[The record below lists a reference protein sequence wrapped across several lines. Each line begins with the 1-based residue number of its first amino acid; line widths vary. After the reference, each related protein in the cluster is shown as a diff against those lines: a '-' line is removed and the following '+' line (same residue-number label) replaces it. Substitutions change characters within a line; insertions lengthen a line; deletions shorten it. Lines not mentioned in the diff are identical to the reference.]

1 MAVNCEEERVAH
13 APISGNDREMKT
25 MGLPGPEGTDWLCTA
40 DAAKLLD
47 MSTSGVR
54 KLVLRGQI
62 YAAKFGRELA
72 FSARDVKRIAAKPR
86 VVGALRQGYKRN

>member
-1 MAVNCEEERVAH
+1 MNCWSGRVAH
-13 APISGNDREMKT
+13 GRSPGNDREMKT

-72 FSARDVKRIAAKPR
+72 VSARDVKRIAKKPR
-86 VVGALRQGYKRN
+86 AAGGIRQGFKKN

>member
-1 MAVNCEEERVAH
+1 
-13 APISGNDREMKT
+13 MKT

-40 DAAKLLD
+40 DVAKLLD

-54 KLVLRGQI
+54 MLVSRGHI

-72 FSARDVKRIAAKPR
+72 FSARDVKRVAAKRPCTGR
-86 VVGALRQGYKRN
+86 PRQGFKRG

>member
-1 MAVNCEEERVAH
+1 
-13 APISGNDREMKT
+13 MKR
-25 MGLPGPEGTDWLCTA
+25 MGLPGPEGIDWLCTA

-54 KLVLRGQI
+54 MLVSRGQI

-72 FSARDVKRIAAKPR
+72 FSARDVKKLASRPPSTGR
-86 VVGALRQGYKRN
+86 PRQGFKRS

>member
-54 KLVLRGQI
+54 MLVKRGRI

-72 FSARDVKRIAAKPR
+72 FSARDVRRLASTPACTGRP
-86 VVGALRQGYKRN
+86 RQGFKRS

>member
-1 MAVNCEEERVAH
+1 
-13 APISGNDREMKT
+13 MKT

-54 KLVLRGQI
+54 MLVSRGQI

-72 FSARDVKRIAAKPR
+72 FLARDVKRVAAKRPR
-86 VVGALRQGYKRN
+86 TGRPRQGFKRA